1 MMLKDSVADFAVEL
15 VVVEI
20 QTRTVAGFVRVESQM
35 AGRCSG
41 REVLCCSLG

>member
-20 QTRTVAGFVRVESQM
+20 QTRTVVGFVLVESQM
-35 AGRCSG
+35 EGRCSG
-41 REVLCCSLG
+41 REALCRSLG